1 MVGTDNKL
9 VVAVTDGD
17 WFDVLRERPELR
29 KINFW
34 SPAAQG
40 FNALKKDE
48 LFLFKLHKKRGGMI
62 VGGGF
67 FTRADLLPWSLA
79 WDVFG
84 EANGALDPE
93 KMRKAVLRYRKTD
106 PNDPRDFEIG
116 CRLLSEPFFFKEP
129 DWIPAPSDWKDNIV
143 SFKKYNADEG
153 EGLKLKQAVMERL
166 NRSTF
171 SNEGSNTGELVVA
184 ERPDP
189 YLTEQWTRP
198 GQGPFHDRV
207 AEAYDKR
214 CAITREK
221 TLPVLEAAHILP
233 YSKGGSH
240 DVRNGLFLRRDIH
253 SLFDEGY
260 VTVTPAYSFKVSE
273 RLVKDYGNGK
283 VYYELQDKSINLP
296 TKTIQRPDQKAL
308 AWHNENL
315 FKG

>member
-1 MVGTDNKL
+1 M
-9 VVAVTDGD
+9 VAVTDGD
-17 WFDVLRERPELR
+17 WFDVLRKRTDLR
-29 KINFW
+29 INFW

-40 FNALKKDE
+40 FNALKKGE

-62 VGGGF
+62 VGGGL

-84 EANGALDPE
+84 KANGAESAE
-93 KMRKAVLRYRKTD
+93 KMREAVLRYRKTD

-116 CRLLSEPFFFKEP
+116 CRLINEPFFFDEP
-129 DWIPAPSDWKDNIV
+129 DWIPAPSDWSDNIV
-143 SFKKYNADEG
+143 SLKTYNADEG

-198 GQGPFHDRV
+198 GQGLFRADV
-207 AEAYDKR
+207 IKAYDKQ
-214 CAITREK
+214 CAVTRER
-221 TLPVLEAAHILP
+221 TLPVLEAAHIRP
-233 YSKGGSH
+233 YSEGGSNE
-240 DVRNGLFLRRDIH
+240 VKNGLLLRRDIH
-253 SLFDEGY
+253 SLFDTGY
-260 VTVTPAYSFKVSE
+260 VTVTTKYRFEVSKQLDE
-273 RLVKDYGNGK
+273 DYGNGK
-283 VYYELQDKSINLP
+283 VYYDLQGKSINLP
-296 TKTIQRPDQKAL
+296 TEAVQLPDPKAL
-308 AWHNENL
+308 TWHNENL

>member
-1 MVGTDNKL
+1 M
-9 VVAVTDGD
+9 VAVTDGD
-17 WFDVLRERPELR
+17 WFDVLSERPELR

-153 EGLKLKQAVMERL
+153 EGLKLKQAVMKRLER
-166 NRSTF
+166 SKF

-184 ERPDP
+184 DRYAS
-189 YLTEQWTRP
+189 YLTPHRLHQSDFRK
-198 GQGPFHDRV
+198 DV
-207 AEAYDKR
+207 IKAYDKQ
-214 CAITREK
+214 CAVTRER
-221 TLPVLEAAHILP
+221 TLPVLEAAHIRP
-233 YSKGGSH
+233 YSEGGSNE
-240 DVRNGLFLRRDIH
+240 VKNGLLLRRDIH
-253 SLFDEGY
+253 SLFDTGY
-260 VTVTPAYSFKVSE
+260 VTVTPKYRFEVSE
-273 RLVKDYGNGK
+273 RLVEDFGNGK
-283 VYYELQDKSINLP
+283 VYYGLQKKLQGESINLP
-296 TKTIQRPDQKAL
+296 MQDIEKPDQDAL